1 MTDRV
6 QISEKKSGG
15 MNLDGPEGPENRLGL
30 GGGVHLQPL
39 LVASTTDSS
48 FRDASAAN
56 DFGIRRARLFPH
68 FLMRALLAILNLT

>member
-1 MTDRV
+1 
-6 QISEKKSGG
+6 
-15 MNLDGPEGPENRLGL
+15 MNLDGPVGPENRLGL

-68 FLMRALLAILNLT
+68 FRMRALMAILNLT